1 MKRKHL
7 LIVDDDERILT
18 LLERF
23 LSDKNYRVSTAAN
36 SKEARKLIE
45 IIVFDLA
52 VVDVM
57 MPGEDG
63 LSLTKYLSQTQVAPV
78 LLLSARV
85 ETSERIIG
93 LESGADDYL
102 PKPFE
107 PRELLLRVEAIL
119 KRSAIRSDK
128 NSSQKIWIGELA
140 YDTSR
145 WELWKGDKRIHL
157 TTAEIKLLH
166 LLSSRLN
173 SVVSRDDLIR
183 SISVKPNNSEES
195 QNKLRTIDVQI
206 KRLRTKL
213 ETDPKVPRY
222 LKTIRGQGYILQPD

>member
-45 IIVFDLA
+45 MIVFDLA

-78 LLLSARV
+78 LVLSARV
-85 ETSERIIG
+85 ETRERIIG

-119 KRSAIRSDK
+119 KRSAIKSEK
-128 NSSQKIWIGELA
+128 ISAQKICIGQLT

-157 TTAEIKLLH
+157 TPAEIKLLH
-166 LLSSRLN
+166 LLSTRLN

-183 SISVKPNNSEES
+183 SISVKPTNSEES

-206 KRLRTKL
+206 KRLRAKL
-213 ETDPKVPRY
+213 ETDPKLPRY